1 MLVSKT
7 DISVEWG
14 SVEDQDWLY
23 REIGRRIRE
32 ARLRVS
38 LTQVELAHRA
48 GLARTSITNI
58 EMGNQQ
64 PTVHALWRIAD
75 AVQAPPCELLPE
87 WPHRHADTDSQLPD
101 DVPAATRAALL
112 RIDAKQTKRRS

>member
-1 MLVSKT
+1 M
-7 DISVEWG
+7 E
-14 SVEDQDWLY
+14 EHDWLY
-23 REIGRRIRE
+23 REIGHRIRE
-32 ARLRVS
+32 ARLRAS
-38 LTQVELAHRA
+38 LTQVELAQKA

-75 AVQAPPCELLPE
+75 AVQTSPCDLLPG
-87 WPHRHADTDSQLPD
+87 WPNGRGATDSLLPD

>member
-1 MLVSKT
+1 M
-7 DISVEWG
+7 D
-14 SVEDQDWLY
+14 DQDWLY
-23 REIGRRIRE
+23 REIGLRIRQ
-32 ARLRVS
+32 ARRGAS
-38 LTQVELAHRA
+38 LTQVELAQKA

-75 AVQAPPCELLPE
+75 AVQTPPCDLLPE
-87 WPHRHADTDSQLPD
+87 WPRQHADGDSLLPD

>member
-1 MLVSKT
+1 M
-7 DISVEWG
+7 
-14 SVEDQDWLY
+14 EDQDWLY

-32 ARLRVS
+32 ARRRAS
-38 LTQVELAHRA
+38 LTQVELAQKA

-75 AVQAPPCELLPE
+75 AVQTPPCDLLPD
-87 WPHRHADTDSQLPD
+87 WPGQHPDGDPSLPD
-101 DVPAATRAALL
+101 DVPAATRAALM